1 MSKSQRW
8 MRLDTGIFDSEWVY
22 LLDPLAQLAWVRL
35 LIHVKTEGVKGT
47 AKALSIPVA
56 CKKWGIPES
65 DIQAMLTAAR
75 EDGALA
81 EGAEWSVTNWLKYQ
95 ESPSAERVRKHRAL
109 QDANVTPESVTDGYS
124 CRVTETETETETGNI
139 SFFPES
145 ASSGNTTPPEEED
158 SLRLPVTGSP
168 EKEQEATPWFEDGV
182 SETRELREVAMRL
195 AATRIRSKDN
205 PFPYRK
211 VTPKAA
217 ARILKALEPCPT
229 KRDLD
234 LFWQNWGNYHAR
246 RTKPYDRPEQT
257 IENWARKEE
266 PTWERLKRHEEAV
279 ARNSRGAH
287 DNIPTWTPGGAA

>member
-1 MSKSQRW
+1 

-22 LLDPLAQLAWVRL
+22 LLSPMAQLAWIRL
-35 LIHVKTEGVKGT
+35 LLHVKTEGVKGT
-47 AKALSIPVA
+47 AKALSVPVA
-56 CKKWGIPES
+56 SKKWGIPES

-145 ASSGNTTPPEEED
+145 ASFGNTTPPEEED

-168 EKEQEATPWFEDGV
+168 EKEKEATPWFEDGV
-182 SETRELREVAMRL
+182 SETRELREAAAKV
-195 AATRIRSKDN
+195 AATRIRSRSKQ
-205 PFPYRK
+205 FPYRGISVADAK
-211 VTPKAA
+211 RV
-217 ARILKALEPCPT
+217 LKALAPCPSPEDA
-229 KRDLD
+229 R
-234 LFWQNWGNYHAR
+234 LFWDSWYAYHAD
-246 RTKPYDRPEQT
+246 RTKPPYTQLGQAV
-257 IENWARKEE
+257 ENWARKRTVE
-266 PTWERLKRHEEAV
+266 WARLKRHEEAV